1 MISSI
6 ICVLAFLC
14 CFLLTNVIPCVIA
27 PILLCLVIPILL
39 CLIGVGSII
48 SLPCLWFTMYI
59 VRIMVV
65 VPVMCLSM
73 LTFICCFMSIF
84 LIP

>member
-14 CFLLTNVIPCVIA
+14 YFLLNIVI
-27 PILLCLVIPILL
+27 LCMIIPILL
-39 CLIGVGSII
+39 CLIGIGSII